1 MKTVVPVISIMS
13 DNSEVSKAKPRPT
26 RKKSVG
32 FKPPMELATVA
43 PTPTPKEEELQPASE
58 QTEHGEVD
66 KEVNDAVAAEVEEEE
81 AAGLERRP
89 PTPPG
94 ARHKKSDLKLDV

>member
-1 MKTVVPVISIMS
+1 MS
-13 DNSEVSKAKPRPT
+13 DNSQVSKAKPRPT

-43 PTPTPKEEELQPASE
+43 PTPTPKEEELQPASDQPE
-58 QTEHGEVD
+58 DGEVD
-66 KEVNDAVAAEVEEEE
+66 KEVNNAVAAEEIEEEE